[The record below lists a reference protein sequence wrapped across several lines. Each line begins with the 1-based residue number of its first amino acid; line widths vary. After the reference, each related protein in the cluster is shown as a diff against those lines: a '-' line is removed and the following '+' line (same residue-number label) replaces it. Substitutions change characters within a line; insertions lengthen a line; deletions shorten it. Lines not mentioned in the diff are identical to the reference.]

1 MGCSFSPEE
10 KEGKSD
16 EGRRGRLSTVDCRK
30 KSTKV
35 LDVILENVT
44 MISEQLDD
52 GQVRYCME
60 HLREHQLFSGL
71 S

>member
-1 MGCSFSPEE
+1 MT
-10 KEGKSD
+10 
-16 EGRRGRLSTVDCRK
+16 TVDCRK

-44 MISEQLDD
+44 LISEQLDET
-52 GQVRYCME
+52 QVKYCME

-71 S
+71 SEQEMKTICEQMVWM